1 MKTYK
6 QFKELEEG
14 RTLTTKQ
21 WQMFQQDITK
31 LVKFMGSP
39 DGMEVDDKK
48 MKAFLTDMEK
58 VFNKHLMK
66 NDIRIS

>member
-6 QFKELEEG
+6 QFKELKEG

-39 DGMEVDDKK
+39 DGMEMDDKN

>member
-6 QFKELEEG
+6 QFKELKEG

-39 DGMEVDDKK
+39 DGMEMDDKK